1 MSARFRSAPMQIAGV
16 GVYLIAVYGFY
27 LLGDRRGIEP
37 GLPVE
42 GIVRFEDVSV
52 EHPDEIEFHLMR
64 REIGE
69 AVRIRLAR
77 RSGLPVERRVRIV
90 GYYQRFSFPIL
101 FLAVG
106 TLGFGIGLFV
116 LRSRPSDRQARIFF
130 WLATGF
136 AAATIISGPFHC
148 LTSDPLS
155 YIPAILFCIAYPLCP
170 ALLLRFSV
178 DFMDRSLPGQNI
190 WIFSISGIFA
200 LAFLLF
206 FTTAAAFGSIGAYR
220 IYRIFVRA
228 FRFYLILAGPA
239 AGLILIAARRRARS
253 DERRA
258 QIQWILF
265 GMITGLGPFLAF
277 YQLPRSLNLP
287 PPLPEP
293 VSVLFLVLIPICV
306 AIAIVRYRLM
316 EIDIIIN
323 RSLVYSLLTV
333 FTVSLYLILSHFL
346 YEVVSAIA
354 PVGRGVFSIFGAL
367 VAAGLFQPARVRFQ
381 DLVDRTFF
389 RVSYDYR
396 KVLASFQEKAQR
408 APDRDT
414 LITGFETSLQAV
426 VPVERIRVETVPLDE
441 SVAALSFDRP
451 LARRRAVR
459 SDTGLELTRDDVLDG
474 LEAELLVP
482 MPLSSSSRM
491 GFVFLGRR
499 KSGERFSRDDIE
511 LIRSMTGELALNLEK
526 LALQEEVILERAE
539 RARLDELNRIKTE
552 FVDTVSHELRTPM
565 STLRSIAEVLQNG
578 RLEPDRGSSLLAL
591 MSRECRRL
599 SNYLGNILDSGRIE
613 RGDRVYCRR
622 PVDIADLVSESAE
635 LARSR
640 IEREGGMLSL
650 DRPEGSVDLAIDAE
664 AVRRALANL
673 IDNAIK
679 YSKEAPLLDI
689 RLVEKSGRV
698 EIAVSDRGIGIEP
711 FEQERIFEKFQR
723 GESVRENHPRGVG
736 LGLSIVRHVMR
747 GHGGEIQ
754 VRSRPGEGST
764 FTMIFPRGK
773 HEGNRG
779 SSG

>member
-1 MSARFRSAPMQIAGV
+1 LSARFRAAPIQVAGV
-16 GVYLIAVYGFY
+16 GVYLIAVYGFF
-27 LLGDRRGIEP
+27 LLGGRRGIEP
-37 GLPVE
+37 GFPIE
-42 GIVRFEDVSV
+42 GIVRFEEVSV
-52 EHPDEIEFHLMR
+52 EHPDELEFHLMR

-69 AVRIRLAR
+69 VVRIRLAR

-101 FLAVG
+101 FLVVG
-106 TLGFGIGLFV
+106 TLGFGIGIFV

-130 WLATGF
+130 GLATGF

-148 LTSDPLS
+148 LTSDPMS
-155 YIPAILFCIAYPLCP
+155 YLPAILFCIAYPLCP
-170 ALLLRFSV
+170 AFLLRFSV
-178 DFMDRSLPGQNI
+178 DFMDRSPPGRNI
-190 WIFSISGIFA
+190 WIFSISGIFS
-200 LAFLLF
+200 LAFLIF
-206 FTTAAAFGSIGAYR
+206 FATAAAFESIGAYR
-220 IYRIFVRA
+220 IYRIFVLA
-228 FRFYLILAGPA
+228 FRFYLILAGA
-239 AGLILIAARRRARS
+239 TAGLILLAARRRARS

-293 VSVLFLVLIPICV
+293 VSVLFLVLLPLCV

-346 YEVVSAIA
+346 YEAVSAIA

-367 VAAGLFQPARVRFQ
+367 VASGMFQPARVKFQ

-396 KVLASFQEKAQR
+396 KVLASFQEGAQR
-408 APDRDT
+408 ASDRDS
-414 LITGFETSLQAV
+414 LITLFKRSLQDA
-426 VPVERIRVETVPLDE
+426 VPVEGIRVEEGP
-441 SVAALSFDRP
+441 AAGAGYSGLSALP
-451 LARRRAVR
+451 LARPRAVR
-459 SDTGLELTRDDVLDG
+459 SDTGLELSRDDVLDG
-474 LEAELLVP
+474 LRAEMLFP
-482 MPLSSSSRM
+482 MSYSSNSRI
-491 GFVFLGRR
+491 GFVLLGKR
-499 KSGERFSRDDIE
+499 KSGERFSKDDIA
-511 LIRSMTGELALNLEK
+511 LVRAMTGELSLNLEK
-526 LALQEEVILERAE
+526 RALQEEVILERAE
-539 RARLDELNRIKTE
+539 RARLDELNRLKTE
-552 FVDTVSHELRTPM
+552 FVDTLSHELRTPM
-565 STLRSIAEVLQNG
+565 STLLGIAEVLQNG
-578 RLEPDRGSSLLAL
+578 RLETERGSRLLSL
-591 MSRECRRL
+591 MSRECLRL

-640 IEREGGMLSL
+640 IEREGGTLSL
-650 DRPEGSVDLAIDAE
+650 DRPEGRVGLEIDEE

-673 IDNAIK
+673 IDNAVK
-679 YSKEAPLLDI
+679 YSEDAPHLDI
-689 RLVEKSGRV
+689 RLEDKPGRV

-711 FEQERIFEKFQR
+711 FERERIFEKFQR
-723 GESVRENHPRGVG
+723 GESTREDHPRGVG

-747 GHGGEIQ
+747 GHGGEIL
-754 VRSRPGEGST
+754 VRSRLGEGST